1 MNANN
6 KKFGLG
12 RGLEALLGDEDINL
26 DLDSETADFS
36 NLVENTVFKS
46 EKNEVKISDIVPCSF
61 QPRTEFDREALE
73 SLAQSIKE
81 KGVLQ
86 PLLVRKKND
95 KYEII
100 AGERRWRA
108 AQLAGLD
115 EVPVIVKDLNDSETL
130 EIALIENLQR
140 EDLHFLEEA
149 EGYEQLMEQFHLT
162 QEAMAARVG
171 KKQSTIA
178 NKLRLLRL
186 SGDVRKLLVEHELSE
201 RHARALLKIED
212 EAQRLEVLDII
223 IKRNYSVRQTDEYI
237 AKLLADKQ
245 QEKKKRFVIVNDVR
259 IYLNSIKQVVNAIK
273 DVGIPASMEQ
283 TVEGDEV
290 IVSLRIKNQKKP
302 KGGNSK
308 PLF

>member
-12 RGLEALLGDEDINL
+12 RGLEALLGDEDISL
-26 DLDSETADFS
+26 DLDSETADVNS
-36 NLVENTVFKS
+36 LVENTVFKS
-46 EKNEVKISDIVPCSF
+46 EKNEVKISDVVPCSF

-140 EDLHFLEEA
+140 ENLSAIEEA
-149 EGYEQLMEQFHLT
+149 EGLNRLMNEYSYT
-162 QEAMAARVG
+162 QEVIG
-171 KKQSTIA
+171 KVIGKSRSYIA
-178 NKLRLLRL
+178 NTLRLLGLPEEIKQQVKENKL
-186 SGDVRKLLVEHELSE
+186 SAG
-201 RHARALLKIED
+201 HARALIGCENAV
-212 EAQRLEVLDII
+212 E
-223 IKRNYSVRQTDEYI
+223 
-237 AKLLADKQ
+237 LADKIIK
-245 QEKKKRFVIVNDVR
+245 EGLSVR
-259 IYLNSIKQVVNAIK
+259 EAEALAANSK
-273 DVGIPASMEQ
+273 GIN
-283 TVEGDEV
+283 
-290 IVSLRIKNQKKP
+290 IKNIMPKQPKPVDRDLEKIMADLEEKLKLKVKINAGKKG
-302 KGGNSK
+302 KGSITLHYNTPAELSS
-308 PLF
+308 LLDILEQR

>member
-26 DLDSETADFS
+26 DLDSETADVNS
-36 NLVENTVFKS
+36 LVENTVFKS
-46 EKNEVKISDIVPCSF
+46 EKNEVKVSDVVPCSF

-108 AQLAGLD
+108 AQLAGLN

-130 EIALIENLQR
+130 EIALIENL
-140 EDLHFLEEA
+140 
-149 EGYEQLMEQFHLT
+149 
-162 QEAMAARVG
+162 
-171 KKQSTIA
+171 
-178 NKLRLLRL
+178 
-186 SGDVRKLLVEHELSE
+186 
-201 RHARALLKIED
+201 
-212 EAQRLEVLDII
+212 
-223 IKRNYSVRQTDEYI
+223 
-237 AKLLADKQ
+237 
-245 QEKKKRFVIVNDVR
+245 
-259 IYLNSIKQVVNAIK
+259 
-273 DVGIPASMEQ
+273 
-283 TVEGDEV
+283 
-290 IVSLRIKNQKKP
+290 
-302 KGGNSK
+302 
-308 PLF
+308 

>member
-26 DLDSETADFS
+26 DLDSETADVNS
-36 NLVENTVFKS
+36 LVENTVFKS
-46 EKNEVKISDIVPCSF
+46 EKNEVKVSDVVPCSF

-108 AQLAGLD
+108 AQLAGLN

-140 EDLHFLEEA
+140 ENLSAIEEA
-149 EGYEQLMEQFHLT
+149 EGLNRLMNEYAYT
-162 QEAMAARVG
+162 QEVIG
-171 KKQSTIA
+171 KVIGKSRSYIA
-178 NKLRLLRL
+178 NTLRLLGLPEEIKQQVKENKL
-186 SGDVRKLLVEHELSE
+186 SAG
-201 RHARALLKIED
+201 HARALIGCENAV
-212 EAQRLEVLDII
+212 E
-223 IKRNYSVRQTDEYI
+223 
-237 AKLLADKQ
+237 LADKIIK
-245 QEKKKRFVIVNDVR
+245 EGLSVR
-259 IYLNSIKQVVNAIK
+259 EAEALAANSK
-273 DVGIPASMEQ
+273 GIN
-283 TVEGDEV
+283 
-290 IVSLRIKNQKKP
+290 IKNIMPKQPKPVDRDLEKIMADLEEKLKLKVKINAGKKG
-302 KGGNSK
+302 KGSITLHYNTPAELSS
-308 PLF
+308 LLDILEQR

>member
-26 DLDSETADFS
+26 DLDSETADVNS
-36 NLVENTVFKS
+36 LVKNTVFKS
-46 EKNEVKISDIVPCSF
+46 EKNEVKVSDVVPCSF

-108 AQLAGLD
+108 AQLAGLN

-140 EDLHFLEEA
+140 ENLSAIEEA
-149 EGYEQLMEQFHLT
+149 EGLNRLMNEYAYT
-162 QEAMAARVG
+162 QEVIG
-171 KKQSTIA
+171 KVIGKSRSYIA
-178 NKLRLLRL
+178 NTLRLLGLPEEIKQQVKENKL
-186 SGDVRKLLVEHELSE
+186 SAG
-201 RHARALLKIED
+201 HARALIGCENAV
-212 EAQRLEVLDII
+212 E
-223 IKRNYSVRQTDEYI
+223 
-237 AKLLADKQ
+237 LADKIIK
-245 QEKKKRFVIVNDVR
+245 EGLSVR
-259 IYLNSIKQVVNAIK
+259 EAEALA
-273 DVGIPASMEQ
+273 A
-283 TVEGDEV
+283 
-290 IVSLRIKNQKKP
+290 
-302 KGGNSK
+302 NSK
-308 PLF
+308 GINVKNIMPKQPKPVDRDLEKIMADLEEKLKLKVKINAGKKGKGSITLHYNTPAELSSLLDILEQR

>member
-26 DLDSETADFS
+26 DLDSETADVNS
-36 NLVENTVFKS
+36 LVENTVFKS
-46 EKNEVKISDIVPCSF
+46 EKNEIKISDVVPCSF

-108 AQLAGLD
+108 AQLAGLN

-140 EDLHFLEEA
+140 ENLSAIEEA
-149 EGYEQLMEQFHLT
+149 EGLNRLMNEYAYT
-162 QEAMAARVG
+162 QEVIG
-171 KKQSTIA
+171 KVIGKSRSYIA
-178 NKLRLLRL
+178 NTLRLLGLPEEIKQQVKENKL
-186 SGDVRKLLVEHELSE
+186 SAG
-201 RHARALLKIED
+201 HARALIGCENAV
-212 EAQRLEVLDII
+212 E
-223 IKRNYSVRQTDEYI
+223 
-237 AKLLADKQ
+237 LADKIIK
-245 QEKKKRFVIVNDVR
+245 EGLSVR
-259 IYLNSIKQVVNAIK
+259 EAEALA
-273 DVGIPASMEQ
+273 A
-283 TVEGDEV
+283 
-290 IVSLRIKNQKKP
+290 
-302 KGGNSK
+302 NSK
-308 PLF
+308 GINVKNIMPKQPKPVDRDLEKIMADLEEKLKLKVKINAGKKGKGSITLHYNTPAELSSLLDILEQR

>member
-26 DLDSETADFS
+26 NLDDETADVS
-36 NLVENTVFKS
+36 SLVENAVFKT

-140 EDLHFLEEA
+140 ENLSAIEEA
-149 EGYEQLMEQFHLT
+149 EGLNRLMNEYAYT
-162 QEAMAARVG
+162 QEVIG
-171 KKQSTIA
+171 KVIGKSRSYIA
-178 NKLRLLRL
+178 NTLRLLSL
-186 SGDVRKLLVEHELSE
+186 PEEIKQLVKENKLTAG
-201 RHARALLKIED
+201 HARALIGCENAS
-212 EAQRLEVLDII
+212 E
-223 IKRNYSVRQTDEYI
+223 
-237 AKLLADKQ
+237 LADKIVKEGLSVREAEALAAGAKGINVKNIMPKQ
-245 QEKKKRFVIVNDVR
+245 PKPVDRDLEKIMADLEEKLKLKVKINAGKKGKG
-259 IYLNSIKQVVNAIK
+259 SITLHYNT
-273 DVGIPASMEQ
+273 PAELSSLLDILEQ
-283 TVEGDEV
+283 
-290 IVSLRIKNQKKP
+290 R
-302 KGGNSK
+302 
-308 PLF
+308 

>member
-26 DLDSETADFS
+26 DLDSETADVNS
-36 NLVENTVFKS
+36 LVENTVFKS
-46 EKNEVKISDIVPCSF
+46 EKNEVKVSDVVPCSF

-73 SLAQSIKE
+73 SLAHSIKE

-108 AQLAGLD
+108 AQLAGLN

-140 EDLHFLEEA
+140 ENLSAIEEA
-149 EGYEQLMEQFHLT
+149 EGLNRLMNEYAYT
-162 QEAMAARVG
+162 QEVIG
-171 KKQSTIA
+171 KVIGKSRSYIA
-178 NKLRLLRL
+178 NTLRLLGLPEEIKQQVKENKL
-186 SGDVRKLLVEHELSE
+186 SAG
-201 RHARALLKIED
+201 HARALIGCENAV
-212 EAQRLEVLDII
+212 E
-223 IKRNYSVRQTDEYI
+223 
-237 AKLLADKQ
+237 LADKIIK
-245 QEKKKRFVIVNDVR
+245 EGLSVR
-259 IYLNSIKQVVNAIK
+259 EAEALA
-273 DVGIPASMEQ
+273 A
-283 TVEGDEV
+283 
-290 IVSLRIKNQKKP
+290 
-302 KGGNSK
+302 NSK
-308 PLF
+308 GINVKNIMPKQPKSVDRDLEKIMADLEEKLKLKVKINAGKKGKGSITLHYNTPAELSSLLDILEQR

>member
-26 DLDSETADFS
+26 DLDSETADVNS
-36 NLVENTVFKS
+36 LVENTVFKS
-46 EKNEVKISDIVPCSF
+46 EKNEVKVSDVVPCSF

-108 AQLAGLD
+108 AQLAGLN

-140 EDLHFLEEA
+140 ENLSAIEEA
-149 EGYEQLMEQFHLT
+149 EGLNRLMNEYAYT
-162 QEAMAARVG
+162 QEVIG
-171 KKQSTIA
+171 KVIGKSRSYIA
-178 NKLRLLRL
+178 NTLRLLGLPEEIKQQVKENKL
-186 SGDVRKLLVEHELSE
+186 SAG
-201 RHARALLKIED
+201 HARALIGCENAV
-212 EAQRLEVLDII
+212 E
-223 IKRNYSVRQTDEYI
+223 
-237 AKLLADKQ
+237 LADKIIK
-245 QEKKKRFVIVNDVR
+245 EGLSVR
-259 IYLNSIKQVVNAIK
+259 EAEALA
-273 DVGIPASMEQ
+273 A
-283 TVEGDEV
+283 
-290 IVSLRIKNQKKP
+290 
-302 KGGNSK
+302 NSK
-308 PLF
+308 GINVKNIMPKQPKPVDRDLEKIMADLEEKLKLKVKINAGKKGKGSITLHYNTPAELSSLLDILELR

>member
-26 DLDSETADFS
+26 NLDDETADVS
-36 NLVENTVFKS
+36 SLVENAVFKT

-140 EDLHFLEEA
+140 ENLSAIEEA
-149 EGYEQLMEQFHLT
+149 EGLNRLMSEYAYT
-162 QEAMAARVG
+162 QEIIG
-171 KKQSTIA
+171 KVIGKSRSYIA
-178 NKLRLLRL
+178 NTLRLLGLPEEIKQLVKENKL
-186 SGDVRKLLVEHELSE
+186 SAG
-201 RHARALLKIED
+201 HARALIGCENASELANKIVKEGLSVREAEALAADAKGINVKNIMPKQPKPVDRDLEKIMADLEEKLKLKVKINAGKKGKGSITLHYNTPAE
-212 EAQRLEVLDII
+212 LSSLLDI
-223 IKRNYSVRQTDEYI
+223 
-237 AKLLADKQ
+237 L
-245 QEKKKRFVIVNDVR
+245 
-259 IYLNSIKQVVNAIK
+259 
-273 DVGIPASMEQ
+273 EQ
-283 TVEGDEV
+283 
-290 IVSLRIKNQKKP
+290 R
-302 KGGNSK
+302 
-308 PLF
+308 

>member
-12 RGLEALLGDEDINL
+12 RGLEALLGDEDISL
-26 DLDSETADFS
+26 DLDSETADVNS
-36 NLVENTVFKS
+36 LVENAVFKS
-46 EKNEVKISDIVPCSF
+46 EKNEVKVSDVVPCSF

-108 AQLAGLD
+108 AQLAGLN

-140 EDLHFLEEA
+140 ENLSAIEEA
-149 EGYEQLMEQFHLT
+149 EGLNRLMNEYAYT
-162 QEAMAARVG
+162 QEVIG
-171 KKQSTIA
+171 KVIGKSRSYIA
-178 NKLRLLRL
+178 NTLRLLGLPEEIKQQVKENKL
-186 SGDVRKLLVEHELSE
+186 SAG
-201 RHARALLKIED
+201 HARALIGCENAV
-212 EAQRLEVLDII
+212 E
-223 IKRNYSVRQTDEYI
+223 
-237 AKLLADKQ
+237 LADKIIK
-245 QEKKKRFVIVNDVR
+245 EGLSVR
-259 IYLNSIKQVVNAIK
+259 EAEALA
-273 DVGIPASMEQ
+273 A
-283 TVEGDEV
+283 
-290 IVSLRIKNQKKP
+290 
-302 KGGNSK
+302 NSK
-308 PLF
+308 GINVKNIMPKQPKPVDRDLEKIMADLEEKLKLKVKISAGKKGKGSITLHYNTPAELSSLLDILEQR

>member
-26 DLDSETADFS
+26 NLDDETADVS
-36 NLVENTVFKS
+36 SLVENAVFKT

-140 EDLHFLEEA
+140 ENLSAIEEA
-149 EGYEQLMEQFHLT
+149 EGLNRLMSEYAYT
-162 QEAMAARVG
+162 QEVIG
-171 KKQSTIA
+171 KVIGKSRSYIA
-178 NKLRLLRL
+178 NTLRLLSLPEEIKQLVKENKL
-186 SGDVRKLLVEHELSE
+186 SAG
-201 RHARALLKIED
+201 HARALIGCENASELANKIVKEGLSVREAEALAANAKGINVKNIAPKQPKPVDRDLEKIMADLEEKLKLKVKINAGKKGKGSITLHYNTPAE
-212 EAQRLEVLDII
+212 LSSLLDI
-223 IKRNYSVRQTDEYI
+223 
-237 AKLLADKQ
+237 L
-245 QEKKKRFVIVNDVR
+245 
-259 IYLNSIKQVVNAIK
+259 
-273 DVGIPASMEQ
+273 EQ
-283 TVEGDEV
+283 
-290 IVSLRIKNQKKP
+290 R
-302 KGGNSK
+302 
-308 PLF
+308 